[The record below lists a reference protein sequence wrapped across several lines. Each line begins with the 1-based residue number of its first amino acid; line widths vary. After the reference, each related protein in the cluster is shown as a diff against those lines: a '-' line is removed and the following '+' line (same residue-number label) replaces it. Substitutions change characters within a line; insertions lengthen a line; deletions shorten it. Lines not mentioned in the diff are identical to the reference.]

1 MKCACLPPGDGGDST
16 TALPQ
21 AWVTIPLPLCPPFR
35 GDNELGLRWL
45 GDGSDDAA
53 AVRQE
58 VRRHNIGLHSCFISF
73 VVAGIW
79 VAFRYRCGQVA
90 YMEELIVTVEP

>member
-1 MKCACLPPGDGGDST
+1 MTCACLPPGDGGDST

-21 AWVTIPLPLCPPFR
+21 AWATIPLPLCPPFR

-53 AVRQE
+53 AIRKE
-58 VRRHNIGLHSCFISF
+58 VP
-73 VVAGIW
+73 
-79 VAFRYRCGQVA
+79 

>member
-1 MKCACLPPGDGGDST
+1 MTCCLTCCLTPGDGGDGT

-21 AWVTIPLPLCPPFR
+21 VWATIPLPLCPPFR
-35 GDNELGLRWL
+35 GDNQLGLRWL

-53 AVRQE
+53 IRKE
-58 VRRHNIGLHSCFISF
+58 VP
-73 VVAGIW
+73 
-79 VAFRYRCGQVA
+79 